1 MLWSMTGEEH
11 NGHDANTKRIMKQI
25 RLGLGRDL
33 AELSHK
39 YPGVDW
45 ICGVGWKET
54 GPGTGI
60 SQSNVH
66 MVVKVVDLDVF
77 NEANIEALK
86 PTKDNKHAN

>member
-1 MLWSMTGEEH
+1 MSDEGH
-11 NGHDANTKRIMKQI
+11 NGHDANTKQIMKEI
-25 RLGLGRDL
+25 RLGLGADL

-45 ICGVGWKET
+45 ICGAEWKET
-54 GPGTGI
+54 EPGSGI

-77 NEANIEALK
+77 NEANIAALK